1 MSPVFWPTV
10 PTVVTV
16 PTGAAH
22 GTGASTPAA
31 GAAMR
36 RMPRAR
42 RASLLPVGLLL
53 LAVLGAAMGAAGD
66 ISVPIGPNSWV
77 FDAAGSCTPSRITAT
92 EGIRQWSDGT
102 LTIRT
107 YLFVGVRGP
116 LTIALNAAVSGGSS
130 RIRCR
135 LGAESREVAISTNVP
150 SAIPLGTFIIEQPGY
165 HYLEL
170 QGVARSGPTFAEI
183 TSLDIGGVAADQL
196 HFIADD
202 VHFGRRGPSVHLGY
216 QLPPEAHELCF
227 VYSEVRV
234 PVGKDVVGTYC
245 MANGFG
251 EGYSGMQVNS
261 LSERRILFSVWSPFA
276 TNDASKTPEADRVV
290 LLRTGAGV
298 HAQAFGGEGSGGQ
311 SFLVF
316 PWRAGS
322 TYRFLLGG
330 RPDGDGTTVYSA
342 YFWPP
347 ETGHWQL
354 IASFRRPRTTTY
366 LTHWYSF
373 LENFSPDTGA
383 ITREADYGNQWACDA
398 SGRWFQAVAAAFSCD
413 ATAHK
418 KARLDYTGGVT
429 ADGWFAL
436 RNCGFFSPAQ
446 PAAAVFTRPAVAQPP
461 DIDLA
466 HLPQE

>member
-1 MSPVFWPTV
+1 MTRGGRSTLLTV
-10 PTVVTV
+10 QPS
-16 PTGAAH
+16 A
-22 GTGASTPAA
+22 TGASRPHAG
-31 GAAMR
+31 GAAVR
-36 RMPRAR
+36 RMPSALPARAPMM
-42 RASLLPVGLLL
+42 ALLL
-53 LAVLGAAMGAAGD
+53 LAACAGAWAAASAAD

-77 FDAAGSCTPSRITAT
+77 FDAAGSCIPSRIAAA

-107 YLFVGVRGP
+107 YLFVGARGP
-116 LTIALNAAVSGGSS
+116 LTLSLTAAVAGGSS
-130 RIRCR
+130 RLRLT
-135 LGAESREVAISTNVP
+135 LGAESREITIASTAPGPVAV
-150 SAIPLGTFIIEQPGY
+150 GTFAIDQPGY
-165 HYLEL
+165 HCLEL
-170 QGVARSGPTFAEI
+170 RGVARTGPTFAEI
-183 TSLDIGGVAADQL
+183 TSLEVGGVAADQL
-196 HFIADD
+196 HFIKDD

-216 QLPPEAHELCF
+216 QLPPEARDLCY

-261 LSERRILFSVWSPFA
+261 PSERRILFSVWSPFA

-290 LLRTGAGV
+290 LLRKGAEV

-311 SFLVF
+311 SYLVF
-316 PWRAGS
+316 PWKAGS

-342 YFWPP
+342 WFFPP

-398 SGRWFQAVAAAFSCD
+398 GGHWFQAAAAAFTCD

-429 ADGWFAL
+429 ADGWFVL
-436 RNCGFFSPAQ
+436 RNCGFFSDAQ
-446 PAAAVFTRPAVAQPP
+446 KVGPTLTRPPVAQAP

>member
-1 MSPVFWPTV
+1 MV
-10 PTVVTV
+10 
-16 PTGAAH
+16 
-22 GTGASTPAA
+22 AA
-31 GAAMR
+31 GAA
-36 RMPRAR
+36 
-42 RASLLPVGLLL
+42 
-53 LAVLGAAMGAAGD
+53 D

-77 FDAAGSCTPSRITAT
+77 FDAAGSCTPSHIAGA
-92 EGIRQWSDGT
+92 EGITQWSDGT

-107 YLFVGVRGP
+107 YVYVGVRGP
-116 LTIALNAAVSGGSS
+116 LTIGLTAAVISGSS
-130 RIRCR
+130 RLRLT
-135 LGAESREVAISTNVP
+135 LGAESREVAISSTVP
-150 SAIPLGTFIIEQPGY
+150 GAFPVGTFTIDQPGY
-165 HYLEL
+165 HCVALR
-170 QGVARSGPTFAEI
+170 GVARTGPTFAEI
-183 TSLDIGGVAADQL
+183 TSLELGGVAADQL
-196 HFIADD
+196 HFITDD
-202 VHFGRRGPSVHLGY
+202 VYFGRRGPSVHLGY
-216 QLPPEAHELCF
+216 QLPPEAHDLSW

-245 MANGFG
+245 MANGWA

-261 LSERRILFSVWSPFA
+261 PSERRILFSVWSPFA
-276 TNDASKTPEADRVV
+276 TNDASKTPAADRVV
-290 LLRTGAGV
+290 LLHKGKDV

-311 SFLVF
+311 SYLVF
-316 PWRAGS
+316 PWQAGT

-342 YFWPP
+342 YFYPP
-347 ETGHWQL
+347 ETGHWLL

-383 ITREADYGNQWACDA
+383 TTREADYGNQWACDA
-398 SGRWFQAVAAAFSCD
+398 NGRWFQAVAAAFTCD

-429 ADGWFAL
+429 ADGWFFL
-436 RNCGFFSPAQ
+436 RNCGFFSEAQ
-446 PAAAVFTRPAVAQPP
+446 TVAATLTRPLAAQAP